1 MSSKDENLLV
11 ELVKEAGRVKEDAE
25 HSAKGHFE
33 AARVWGNCNKWI
45 GVTATVLAAV
55 AGASALAE
63 YGVASAGI
71 AVVVA
76 ILTGLLTFLKPSEC
90 ASRHLKAGN
99 AYNGVRN
106 DARIFANIECHE
118 TALGG
123 DLKEQ
128 LADLNSRRN
137 VLNTDSPQIP
147 RWAYK
152 KGKAGIDA
160 GEAHYRVDD

>member
-1 MSSKDENLLV
+1 MNNQDGKLRV
-11 ELVKEAGRVKEDAE
+11 ELAKEAEHVKEDAE

-33 AARVWGNCNKWI
+33 AARVWGKCNKWL
-45 GVTATVLAAV
+45 GVPATVLAAV

-63 YGVASAGI
+63 YGVVSAGF

-90 ASRHLKAGN
+90 ASRHLSAGN
-99 AYNGVRN
+99 AHNEVRN
-106 DARIFANIECHE
+106 DARIFANIECHAA
-118 TALGG
+118 TPGS
-123 DLKEQ
+123 DLKGQ

-137 VLNTDSPQIP
+137 TLNTDSPQIP

-152 KGKAGIDA
+152 KAKAGIDA
-160 GEAHYRVDD
+160 GEALYRVDD